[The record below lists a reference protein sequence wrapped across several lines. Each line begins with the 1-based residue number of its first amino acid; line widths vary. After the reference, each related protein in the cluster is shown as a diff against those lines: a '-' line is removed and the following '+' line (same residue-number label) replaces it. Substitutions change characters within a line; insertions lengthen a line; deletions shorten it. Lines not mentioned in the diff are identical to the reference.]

1 MRHVVG
7 IAADLVVEGDHDG
20 GPFRGRV
27 IAMALE
33 EDNAGRPPAP
43 EATWLLVADDQR
55 PSPIWVTQAQ
65 VSAQRLGR

>member
-1 MRHVVG
+1 
-7 IAADLVVEGDHDG
+7 
-20 GPFRGRV
+20 
-27 IAMALE
+27 MALE
-33 EDNAGRPPAP
+33 DSNAGRPPAP